1 MKQSVLGLLVACA
14 LAAGA
19 CATSSDTSGGSSTPS
34 TPTPALVTENFT
46 GSVAVGLSDAHP
58 FTVTA
63 TNLAINV
70 TLTAAGPPPTIFM
83 GLGVGAVSGDTCS
96 LLSGGYAIVQA
107 GTTAQLSGTIT
118 AGSYCVVVQDAGNM
132 TAPITYAVTVTHY

>member
-1 MKQSVLGLLVACA
+1 MKQSVLGLLVAGA

-19 CATSSDTSGGSSTPS
+19 CATSSDPSGGSSTPAA
-34 TPTPALVTENFT
+34 PTPALVTENFT
-46 GSVAVGLSDAHP
+46 GSVAVGQSDTHP

-63 TNLAINV
+63 SNLAINV

-83 GLGVGAVSGDTCS
+83 GLGVGAQSGTTCQ

-107 GTTAQLSGTIT
+107 GTSAQLSGTIT
-118 AGSYCVVVQDAGNM
+118 SGAYCVVVQDAGNM